1 MKKLLLL
8 LSVFALVLTSCSND
22 DDDDNNDSSQELLIG
37 TWTYYKAFEDGVEIV
52 LSDCEKQET
61 QVFNTDGTF
70 SITEFDD
77 FDGPCVPDGTFSGTW
92 VNSGNGIYTVT
103 AFGQTFSQAITFDGD
118 TYSVVYIE
126 DDGVGMIE
134 YIDTYIRS

>member
-8 LSVFALVLTSCSND
+8 LSVLSLVLTSCSS
-22 DDDDNNDSSQELLIG
+22 DDDNNDSSQELLIG
-37 TWTYYKAFEDGVEIV
+37 TWTYFKAFEDGVEIV

-61 QVFNTDGTF
+61 QVFNIDGTF

-77 FDGPCVPDGTFSGTW
+77 FDGPCVQDGTFSGTW
-92 VNSGNGIYTVT
+92 VNSGNGNYTVT

-118 TYSVVYIE
+118 TYSVVYLE
-126 DDGVGMIE
+126 DDGSGIIE
-134 YIDTYIRS
+134 YIDTYIKS